1 MEFYDFSR
9 TPPKIQG
16 LFKTMWTLFYHH
28 IQWVLIYLPTE
39 SMFGFHKGTPVS
51 KAKTA
56 WISFFQKDVFL
67 PPRIWTQPNSHLIL
81 IEQIFHSFAR

>member
-1 MEFYDFSR
+1 MELYDFSR

-16 LFKTMWTLFYHH
+16 LLKTMWTLFYHH
-28 IQWVLIYLPTE
+28 IIQWVLIYVPTE

-56 WISFFQKDVFL
+56 WISFKRMFFYH
-67 PPRIWTQPNSHLIL
+67 PGS
-81 IEQIFHSFAR
+81 EHSQTPI